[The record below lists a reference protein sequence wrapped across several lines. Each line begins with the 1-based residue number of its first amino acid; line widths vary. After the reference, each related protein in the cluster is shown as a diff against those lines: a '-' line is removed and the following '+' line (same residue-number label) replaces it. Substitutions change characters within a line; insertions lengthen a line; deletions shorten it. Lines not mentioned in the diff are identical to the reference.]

1 MRISTHRRLTLA
13 PGWSAPVPAGSGSRF
28 SCLRADDGGEDSST
42 AETSEASRRRKTDE
56 ELAAEF
62 WADIGYPTSASRVWE
77 RPSSRRGSAQK
88 DCAQEVNGSPTSP
101 AIHSRGSPPAACR
114 HVRAPAI
121 SRPLVRP
128 WIGPLPAPRVSP
140 SRTLG
145 DAMPSAGL
153 ARTAVITPT
162 APPMFPATGVSPD
175 ESGRSMGL
183 GPHPISGASHPNRSL
198 RMVNLNRWLFHMWN
212 RSCHRRNPNLPLSF
226 VDAVR
231 SSAMSREAFAPPGSG
246 SVQPTSAAMLR
257 ADRASSGGAPGFAP
271 SVLAPVIPS
280 QHQAHNTNMANMVPP
295 PSQSACP
302 VPVQPQQQFY
312 QANHPHQ
319 YYQQQPVFHA
329 PVGYMQNQSP
339 AYMYQPA
346 GPLPQQSLGPPC
358 WRTTHCF

>member
-1 MRISTHRRLTLA
+1 M
-13 PGWSAPVPAGSGSRF
+13 PAGSGSRF

-88 DCAQEVNGSPTSP
+88 DCAQEVNGSSTSP

-145 DAMPSAGL
+145 DAMPSVGL

-175 ESGRSMGL
+175 ESGRSIGL

-212 RSCHRRNPNLPLSF
+212 RDTPRRNPNLPRSF
-226 VDAVR
+226 VADVCSGMGRDA
-231 SSAMSREAFAPPGSG
+231 SAPPGFG
-246 SVQPTSAAMLR
+246 QVRPAAAAPMPSD
-257 ADRASSGGAPGFAP
+257 ASSSGGAPGFAP
-271 SVLAPVIPS
+271 GVFPLVIPS
-280 QHQAHNTNMANMVPP
+280 SSA
-295 PSQSACP
+295 QSVMP
-302 VPVQPQQQFY
+302 
-312 QANHPHQ
+312 N
-319 YYQQQPVFHA
+319 
-329 PVGYMQNQSP
+329 
-339 AYMYQPA
+339 
-346 GPLPQQSLGPPC
+346 LPQQTPASRQQQQQMYQMPQ
-358 WRTTHCF
+358 